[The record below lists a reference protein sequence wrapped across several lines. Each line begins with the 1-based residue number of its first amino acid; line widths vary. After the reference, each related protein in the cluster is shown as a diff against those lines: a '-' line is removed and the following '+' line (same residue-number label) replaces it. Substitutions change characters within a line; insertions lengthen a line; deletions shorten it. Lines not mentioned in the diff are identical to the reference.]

1 LANFI
6 VTLIPLALKYGIGS
20 PDSSEFFF
28 YAYIVNMGA
37 G

>member
-1 LANFI
+1 
-6 VTLIPLALKYGIGS
+6 VTLNPFALKYGTGS
-20 PDSSEFFF
+20 PDSSESFSF